1 MRRGGIMP
9 IEKTGQGHEGRKS
22 FCQILR
28 EAEKETGE
36 RILAEEAL
44 NPDGSRPK
52 TLRDI
57 KGFSPL
63 GDGINRI
70 PFT

>member
-1 MRRGGIMP
+1 MP

-28 EAEKETGE
+28 ETEEETTA

-44 NPDGSRPK
+44 NGNRPK

-57 KGFSPL
+57 KGFNPF

-70 PFT
+70 PLT